1 MKTGYF
7 FMNET
12 QTYLKAKKVLTYFVI
27 AGLAFL
33 SALNYQLFVFPNDFA
48 PAGLNGLCT
57 MIQYVLGIKVSFMNL
72 AINVPLAILIYF
84 RVSKVIAT
92 RSMVFVL
99 TFSGALIL
107 LDSIDISVLAYST
120 ENGTSTILGP
130 LVAGIIN
137 GAIYSMLVHSCAY
150 TGGTDFVA
158 SLVRKHR
165 PELNF
170 FWVVFVMNA
179 LVAILS
185 FFVYSYQIEPV
196 LLCIMYSF
204 MSSTVSDRVLKS
216 GRSAIRF
223 EIITD
228 YPEEL
233 SNAIISRLHHSAT
246 VIPAKGMY
254 TGHETNILVCIINKA
269 QVSVLASIIHQYP
282 KTFAVMSS
290 VNEVMGNFKHLN
302 NEGKENNN
310 ILDTGDISA
319 V

>member
-1 MKTGYF
+1 
-7 FMNET
+7 MNPSKAFST
-12 QTYLKAKKVLTYFVI
+12 ARKAFTYLII

-33 SALNYQLFVFPNDFA
+33 SALNYQLFVFPNNFA

-57 MIQYVLGIKVSFMNL
+57 MIQYVMHIKVSFMNI
-72 AINVPLAILIYF
+72 AINVPLAILIF
-84 RVSKVIAT
+84 FLVSKVIAT

-99 TFSGALIL
+99 TFSGSLLL
-107 LDSIDISVLAYST
+107 LDYVDISFLAYET
-120 ENGTSTILGP
+120 ANGTSTILGP
-130 LVAGIIN
+130 LVAGVIN
-137 GAIYSMLVHSCAY
+137 GAIYSILVQSCAY

-158 SLVRKHR
+158 CLMRKNR
-165 PELNF
+165 PQLNF
-170 FWVVFVMNA
+170 FWIVFAMNA

-185 FFVYSYQIEPV
+185 FFVYDYQIEPV

-233 SNAIISRLHHSAT
+233 SHDIITKLHHSAT
-246 VIPAKGMY
+246 VVPAKGMY
-254 TGHETNILVCIINKA
+254 SGRETNILVCIINKA
-269 QVSVLASIIHQYP
+269 QISNLAALIHQYP
-282 KTFAVMSS
+282 NTFAVMSS

-302 NEGKENNN
+302 TEGKENNN
-310 ILDTGDISA
+310 ILDTGDVSA

>member
-1 MKTGYF
+1 
-7 FMNET
+7 MNDLHAHQQST
-12 QTYLKAKKVLTYFVI
+12 HSKFKIALTYIVV

-33 SALNYQLFVFPNDFA
+33 SALNYQLFVFPNNFA

-57 MIQYVLGIKVSFMNL
+57 MIQYVLGIKVSFMNM
-72 AINVPLAILIYF
+72 AINVPLAILIFF
-84 RVSKVIAT
+84 RVSKVIAS

-99 TFSGALIL
+99 TFSGSLIL
-107 LDSIDISVLAYST
+107 LDYMDISVLAYAT

-137 GAIYSMLVHSCAY
+137 GAIYSLLVQSCAY

-158 SLVRKHR
+158 CLVRKHR

-170 FWVVFVMNA
+170 FWVVFAMNA
-179 LVAILS
+179 FVAIMS
-185 FFVYSYQIEPV
+185 FFVYDYQIEPV
-196 LLCIMYSF
+196 LLCIIYSF

-228 YPEEL
+228 YPEQL
-233 SNAIISRLHHSAT
+233 SNAIITRLHHSAT

-254 TGHETNILVCIINKA
+254 TGHETHILVCIINKA
-269 QVSVLASIIHQYP
+269 QVSALAAIIHEYP
-282 KTFAVMSS
+282 HTFAVMSS

-302 NEGKENNN
+302 NEGKEENN